1 MAKRTV
7 PIEDKKP
14 ESNSA
19 IFGGAKPVDTSAK
32 EREIEEKLQKQNR
45 SRTTSERSSDDPEK
59 PVKSIFGGAKPVDT
73 TKREREIEEKLRK
86 TSVSEDHPPEKNS
99 NHKNQTKTE
108 KSKVRSPPAMKK
120 AEESEPPVSL
130 AFLNHS
136 TEFEYS
142 HLLIFISPEFRW
154 IKQVRIFAR
163 RRRRGRKR
171 KRRFRLSSIFS
182 RAHRSKNLQRV
193 KIVKI
198 MKEFDFAKRF
208 GRG

>member
-86 TSVSEDHPPEKNS
+86 TSVRTIPPK
-99 NHKNQTKTE
+99 KIAITK
-108 KSKVRSPPAMKK
+108 
-120 AEESEPPVSL
+120 
-130 AFLNHS
+130 
-136 TEFEYS
+136 
-142 HLLIFISPEFRW
+142 
-154 IKQVRIFAR
+154 IKL
-163 RRRRGRKR
+163 KP
-171 KRRFRLSSIFS
+171 
-182 RAHRSKNLQRV
+182 KNLRC
-193 KIVKI
+193 
-198 MKEFDFAKRF
+198 AAHLP
-208 GRG
+208 